1 MFKSPL
7 LQHASEKA
15 ALIVCGRLPNSGY
28 QISVRR

>member
-15 ALIVCGRLPNSGY
+15 ALIVCGWLQHFRQRILHP
-28 QISVRR
+28 